1 MTMIYCIRR
10 SLNVCGCR
18 FGYYCTPCSVHFPSV
33 VCYFLLELFF
43 CFFCYF
49 VRRLSILIFIY
60 VFKPWWL
67 SPMPRETAT
76 ICALP
81 FLPHFSYL
89 LLLLSVYVTL
99 CCCLFLFCF
108 LDVCV
113 CFCFAMMKPQD
124 AVAGSIKS
132 SMACMQ
138 TPCALRLSIWM
149 MCGRS
154 TPYCM
159 CSHPLFTSH
168 DRSLFYMF
176 I

>member
-1 MTMIYCIRR
+1 M
-10 SLNVCGCR
+10 L
-18 FGYYCTPCSVHFPSV
+18 V
-33 VCYFLLELFF
+33 VAVLGVTALRFLLISSPWYAFF
-43 CFFCYF
+43 SESFLSHFFYF
-49 VRRLSILIFIY
+49 VRRLSILIFLYIL
-60 VFKPWWL
+60 KPWWL
-67 SPMPRETAT
+67 PPLPWETST